1 MFLLI
6 FIEKSNIF
14 SFFIEKTNYFCD
26 FLWCFIVFS
35 WFSVE
40 TIDFSLIFYWFSYK
54 NNSFSTKTICRYW
67 FFTKNLIFSA
77 FLLKKLIISLNFYG
91 VLLFFSWFPVEKID
105 CSLIFYRIS
114 YENNSFSTK
123 NICFYWFFIKNLI
136 FSVFYWKN

>member
-6 FIEKSNIF
+6 FINKSNIF
-14 SFFIEKTNYFCD
+14 SFFIEKTNYICD

-40 TIDFSLIFYWFSYK
+40 TIDVSLIFYWFSYK

-67 FFTKNLIFSA
+67 FFIKNLIFSA

-91 VLLFFSWFPVEKID
+91 VLLFFSWFPVEKLIVHWFSIEFHMKTTVFQQKTYVFID
-105 CSLIFYRIS
+105 FSLKI
-114 YENNSFSTK
+114 
-123 NICFYWFFIKNLI
+123 
-136 FSVFYWKN
+136 